1 MDTLE
6 LQISLEP
13 LRPWNEILV
22 AELADLGFDSFV
34 ETENGILAYG
44 NADLDVKD
52 IIAKTS
58 LSSDF
63 EGTYNLEEKIIPHQ
77 NWNAQWESDFKPVYV
92 EDYASILAP
101 FHNDSKAVGTIA
113 KIQPQMS
120 FGTGHHQTTWMMTKA
135 LFELEAVPKKVMDMG
150 TGTGVLAIFA
160 EKLGAKKIL
169 AIDIEDWS
177 AENAIEN
184 AKMNDCERIDVK
196 CGDIDLVPNETYGL
210 IIANINKNVLKEHMA
225 VYAKSLEEGGVLLL
239 SGFFDS
245 DVEEMETYCA
255 PFGLKVVKRF
265 KKDEWAAIQLIKT
278 N

>member
-34 ETENGILAYG
+34 ETDSGILAYG
-44 NADLDVKD
+44 SADLDVKE

-58 LSSDF
+58 LSTDF
-63 EGTYNLEEKIIPHQ
+63 NGTYNLEEKIIPHQ

-92 EDYASILAP
+92 ENYASILAP
-101 FHNDSKAVGTIA
+101 FHDDSEAVGLVA

-120 FGTGHHQTTWMMTKA
+120 FGTGHHQTTWMMTRA
-135 LFELEAVPKKVMDMG
+135 LFELESMPAKVLDMG

-160 EKLGAKKIL
+160 EKLGAKEIL

-184 AKMNDCERIDVK
+184 AKMNDCKLIDVK
-196 CGDIDLVPNETYGL
+196 CGDIDLVNDQDYGL
-210 IIANINKNVLKEHMA
+210 IIANINKNILKGHMSN
-225 VYAKSLEEGGVLLL
+225 YANSLLNNGTLLL

-245 DVEEMETYCA
+245 DVEEMVTYCA
-255 PFGLKVVKRF
+255 PFGLELVKQF